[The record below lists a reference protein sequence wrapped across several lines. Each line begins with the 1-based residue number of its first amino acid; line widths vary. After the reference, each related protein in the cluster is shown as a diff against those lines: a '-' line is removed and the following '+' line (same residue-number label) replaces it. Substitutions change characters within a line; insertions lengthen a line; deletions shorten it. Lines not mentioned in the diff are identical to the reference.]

1 MSEAMD
7 RLRKTA
13 WAALPLLL
21 PFLAA
26 GSASASPLES
36 SLPFGS
42 VRSVHPGDTLTVN
55 AKSGEASYA
64 ETITSSAFIRAGKLR
79 MMDPLLTTTVTVA
92 CDTRPGTY
100 PVLLHGA
107 GDVGPEEHPFR
118 WARVRVEATDEAA
131 RRVCRNKVQKLP
143 PPSLE
148 ERWAPDSTWPQ
159 SQWDVRTFR
168 AGSRITITD
177 NYDEGSDGDITL
189 TSRAFT
195 DRSVL
200 RGARAVLTATT
211 TLRCDSAPGLYV
223 VYRHD
228 ATQAGP
234 DKPWARLRIAPA
246 APGKACAAQ
255 QAAKHSAGTSRTGTV
270 AWAAGGVLLAAA
282 AGAALLLRANS
293 RRTHSA

>member
-1 MSEAMD
+1 
-7 RLRKTA
+7 
-13 WAALPLLL
+13 
-21 PFLAA
+21 
-26 GSASASPLES
+26 
-36 SLPFGS
+36 
-42 VRSVHPGDTLTVN
+42 
-55 AKSGEASYA
+55 
-64 ETITSSAFIRAGKLR
+64 
-79 MMDPLLTTTVTVA
+79 
-92 CDTRPGTY
+92 
-100 PVLLHGA
+100 
-107 GDVGPEEHPFR
+107 
-118 WARVRVEATDEAA
+118 
-131 RRVCRNKVQKLP
+131 
-143 PPSLE
+143 
-148 ERWAPDSTWPQ
+148 
-159 SQWDVRTFR
+159 VRTFR

-228 ATQAGP
+228 ADQAGP

-270 AWAAGGVLLAAA
+270 VWAAGGVLLAAA
-282 AGAALLLRANS
+282 VGTALFLRANS
-293 RRTHSA
+293 RRTQSA

>member
-1 MSEAMD
+1 
-7 RLRKTA
+7 
-13 WAALPLLL
+13 
-21 PFLAA
+21 
-26 GSASASPLES
+26 
-36 SLPFGS
+36 
-42 VRSVHPGDTLTVN
+42 VHPGDTLTVN
-55 AKSGEASYA
+55 AKTGEASYA

-159 SQWDVRTFR
+159 SEWDVRTFR

-223 VYRHD
+223 VHRHD
-228 ATQAGP
+228 ADQAGP
-234 DKPWARLRIAPA
+234 GKPWARLRIAPA

-255 QAAKHSAGTSRTGTV
+255 QAAKHSAGTSRTSTV

-282 AGAALLLRANS
+282 AGAALLLRAKS